1 MKPVASMTGFASAAR
16 PTALGQLTIDLR
28 SVNSRFLDLSRRIPD
43 EWRVFEPMLRE
54 AIAGRLS
61 R

>member
-16 PTALGQLTIDLR
+16 PTALGQLTLDLR
-28 SVNSRFLDLSRRIPD
+28 SVNLRFLDLPLRLPD

-54 AIAGRLS
+54 AVTS
-61 R
+61 RA